1 MSVAHDEALSATE
14 ELEQLRSVHRA
25 TGVERERLQEQI
37 VVRYS
42 GLVKWIA
49 ARYVNPAVEREELEQ
64 VGFLGLV
71 LAIQRFDPDRG
82 ADFISFARPTVQGE
96 IRRYF
101 RDKRRWIRL
110 PRRLQTTK
118 AVLAEAT
125 ERLTHAL
132 GRAPSVTEL
141 AADLAVDEELV
152 LEALTVDDHYSPY
165 SLDTPTG
172 ADDGDAWTL
181 ADSIGHP
188 EPAIDLFLDCR
199 TLRPLLDALSER
211 ERSIIELRFFHDMTQ
226 AEIGQRLGLSQMHVS
241 RLLGAILSRLRG
253 SMQAAEES

>member
-1 MSVAHDEALSATE
+1 MSMLHNDASAAID
-14 ELEQLRSVHRA
+14 ELEQLRAFHRA

-37 VVRYS
+37 VVRHT

-49 ARYVNPAVEREELEQ
+49 ARYVNPAVERDELEQ

-71 LAIQRFDPDRG
+71 LAVQRFDPDRG

-118 AVLAEAT
+118 AVLREAT

-132 GRAPSVTEL
+132 GRAPTVTEL

-152 LEALTVDDHYSPY
+152 LEALTVDDGFAPH
-165 SLDTPTG
+165 SLDTPIG

-181 ADSIGHP
+181 ADSIGRP
-188 EPAIDLFLDCR
+188 EPAIDLFLDCHS
-199 TLRPLLDALSER
+199 LRPLLDELSER
-211 ERSIIELRFFHDMTQ
+211 DRLIIELRFFHDMTQ
-226 AEIGQRLGLSQMHVS
+226 AEIGHQLGFSQMHIS
-241 RLLGAILSRLRG
+241 RLLSGILSRLRG
-253 SMQAAEES
+253 SMQAAEAS

>member
-1 MSVAHDEALSATE
+1 MTTLYNDASLAVD
-14 ELEQLRSVHRA
+14 ELEQLRSFHRA
-25 TGVERERLQEQI
+25 TGVARERLQEQI
-37 VVRYS
+37 VIRYS

-49 ARYVNPAVEREELEQ
+49 GRYVNPAVEREELEQ

-82 ADFISFARPTVQGE
+82 SDFISFARPTVQGE

-118 AVLAEAT
+118 AVLREAT

-132 GRAPSVTEL
+132 GRAPTVTEL

-152 LEALTVDDHYSPY
+152 LEALTVDDGFSPH
-165 SLDTPTG
+165 SLDTPIG

-181 ADSIGHP
+181 ADSIGQP
-188 EPAIDLFLDCR
+188 EPAIDLFLDCHS
-199 TLRPLLDALSER
+199 LRPLLDELSER
-211 ERSIIELRFFHDMTQ
+211 DRLIIELRFFHDMTQ
-226 AEIGQRLGLSQMHVS
+226 AEIGQQLGFSQMHIS
-241 RLLGAILSRLRG
+241 RLLSGILSRLRG
-253 SMQAAEES
+253 SMQAAEAS